1 MSTTDGSLILI
12 DSSVWIDYYRPRGP
26 ERLKRHVQ
34 EALEENR
41 VATIGLIAVEVLQG
55 APNVSSFA
63 ALREDFLGFQWLE
76 LTQDLWLEAAQLGN
90 TLRHSG
96 VSIPTTDIV
105 IAATALHYKAILWH
119 RDEDFTR
126 VARHASSLHLSRL
139 S

>member
-1 MSTTDGSLILI
+1 MATHHESLILI

-26 ERLKRHVQ
+26 ERLKRQVQ

-76 LTQDLWLEAAQLGN
+76 LTQDLWLEAARLGN

-105 IAATALHYKAILWH
+105 IAATALHYKARLWH
-119 RDEDFTR
+119 RDNDFTR
-126 VARHASSLHLSRL
+126 LAHHTPSLHASTLS
-139 S
+139 